1 MRRSTFALALS
12 LLTAIAWFGMQGNQ
26 PRAAED
32 AKPAVQKWEYHL
44 EQQNMTNR
52 SLTTESLN
60 KLGNDGWELCTA
72 TPFPGGSYDAV
83 YTLKHP
89 KQ

>member
-1 MRRSTFALALS
+1 MRKLTFALALS
-12 LLTAIAWFGMQGNQ
+12 FLVAIAWFGMQGNR

-44 EQQNMTNR
+44 DQENVSNR
-52 SLTTESLN
+52 PLAAENLN
-60 KLGNDGWELCTA
+60 KLGNDGWELASTA
-72 TPFPGGSYDAV
+72 QIHDIDMIFTM
-83 YTLKHP
+83 KRP

>member
-12 LLTAIAWFGMQGNQ
+12 LLAAMAWFGMQGSQ

-32 AKPAVQKWEYHL
+32 AKPAVQKWEYRL
-44 EQQNMTNR
+44 EQMNVSNR
-52 SLTTESLN
+52 PLAAENLN
-60 KLGNDGWELCTA
+60 KLGNDGWELATA
-72 TPFPGGSYDAV
+72 VQLSGGGYETV
-83 YTLKHP
+83 YTLKRP